1 MNTTCLLVFAIILA
15 TTTLIQAYPQPQDQ
29 EKKLSP
35 EDIQKLRTEL
45 RKSVNITDP
54 AWKDILDGSIKFQ
67 IFRIENF
74 QVIPV
79 QKETFGK
86 FYEGDAYIVFNS
98 SKNENETIQH
108 IHFWIGEDASQDEYT
123 VAAYKTVELD
133 DLLGGGPIQHREVQ
147 GYESG
152 IFKSYFKNGIQI
164 LDGGVPSGLNHVII
178 NENIPKLFIVKGK
191 IQPIIRQVDPIAWNQ
206 FNDGDAF
213 VLNAVEYVFVWFGKK
228 ANKFEKFQAAML
240 GQSIKGENGG
250 GSVVTMTSG
259 QENEISTQEKVV
271 FDRFLPLNQK
281 EIEPASNENE
291 SDVKLDIT
299 TRRDIKLYRVTDEN
313 GKLEINEVKSGP
325 LYQQDLLSK
334 DSFIIDNGV
343 FGIWAWIGKDASFK
357 EKFETINKAR
367 NFIET
372 KSYPENTQVTRI
384 IDGDEPVAFK
394 SLIQT

>member
-45 RKSVNITDP
+45 RKSVNNTDP
-54 AWKDILDGSIKFQ
+54 AWKDILDGSTRFQ

-178 NENIPKLFIVKGK
+178 NEKTPKL
-191 IQPIIRQVDPIAWNQ
+191 
-206 FNDGDAF
+206 
-213 VLNAVEYVFVWFGKK
+213 
-228 ANKFEKFQAAML
+228 
-240 GQSIKGENGG
+240 
-250 GSVVTMTSG
+250 
-259 QENEISTQEKVV
+259 
-271 FDRFLPLNQK
+271 
-281 EIEPASNENE
+281 
-291 SDVKLDIT
+291 
-299 TRRDIKLYRVTDEN
+299 RRDIKLYRVTDEN